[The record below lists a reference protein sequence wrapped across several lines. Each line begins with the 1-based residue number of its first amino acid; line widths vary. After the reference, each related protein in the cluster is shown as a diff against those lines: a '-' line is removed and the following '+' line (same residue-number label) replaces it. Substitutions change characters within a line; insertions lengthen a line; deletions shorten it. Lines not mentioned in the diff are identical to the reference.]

1 MQLRRD
7 NAAGN
12 IYNLVGFQTH
22 LRFPE
27 QKRVFSMIPALHD
40 AEFVRYGV
48 MHRNTFL
55 NSPKLL
61 DACYA
66 DRRDPMVAFAGQMTG
81 VEGYVESC
89 ASGYLAAVSMA
100 ARLAGETR
108 AGLRHRDGH
117 RRAGAL
123 CQRQH
128 RGIVPADEC
137 EFRHHRPARA
147 AGAWK
152 KQTRIWP
159 LPTGRLRTWR
169 PWRNEGTGMKIIL
182 MQWEATTPGCRGA
195 RCTEAAKE
203 FGVQI
208 VLVGRGADI
217 LASMKAQG
225 WDTLP
230 DGVELANAEDVV
242 DMHCDPAAVVKQHP
256 NSSLVLGA
264 RMLAQGG
271 GDAFISVSN
280 TGALLTA
287 ATLLVKRIRGIRR
300 AAFSPVLP
308 TKDGHAILIDAGA
321 NAECTPEFLLQF
333 GCMGSFYAQKA
344 LGIESPRVGLLN
356 NGAEDT
362 KGDPL
367 HREAH
372 QLLKRAAEQG
382 TIHFVGNVE
391 ARDVPFG
398 AADVIVADGF
408 SGNVLLKTMEGTA
421 MFMSDMMK
429 QMFYRNPLTMLGA
442 LLCKRA

>member
-1 MQLRRD
+1 
-7 NAAGN
+7 
-12 IYNLVGFQTH
+12 
-22 LRFPE
+22 
-27 QKRVFSMIPALHD
+27 
-40 AEFVRYGV
+40 
-48 MHRNTFL
+48 
-55 NSPKLL
+55 
-61 DACYA
+61 
-66 DRRDPMVAFAGQMTG
+66 
-81 VEGYVESC
+81 
-89 ASGYLAAVSMA
+89 
-100 ARLAGETR
+100 
-108 AGLRHRDGH
+108 
-117 RRAGAL
+117 
-123 CQRQH
+123 
-128 RGIVPADEC
+128 
-137 EFRHHRPARA
+137 
-147 AGAWK
+147 
-152 KQTRIWP
+152 
-159 LPTGRLRTWR
+159 
-169 PWRNEGTGMKIIL
+169 MKIIL
-182 MQWEATTPGCRGA
+182 DAMGGDNAPDAVVRGA
-195 RCTEAAKE
+195 LEAAKE

-271 GDAFISVSN
+271 GDAFISAGN

-391 ARDVPFG
+391 ARDALTGCVQVIVCDGFAGNILLKSTEG
-398 AADVIVADGF
+398 AAQLILGKLKDG
-408 SGNVLLKTMEGTA
+408 LLSSARSKV
-421 MFMSDMMK
+421 
-429 QMFYRNPLTMLGA
+429 GA
-442 LLCKRA
+442 LLVKPALKGLKNELDYEQYGGAALLGVTGAVVKAHGSSKAHAYACAIRQARTMVEGKVVDIIAGQLSAAAGDAAK